1 MRPVREIKCEVFGG
15 VWGVLW
21 IFNAGGFA
29 IHLDDEG
36 GISGGLTSIVRTVK
50 DMMASWIG
58 AWKYTSFKIAQKQ
71 NKYWNFDRKIDE
83 GIVMIKDIKQCKYQM
98 YTLYLESLLVHLVVP
113 SIGNS

>member
-15 VWGVLW
+15 GWGVLW

-58 AWKYTSFKIAQKQ
+58 VMKIYYFQNCTKTKQ
-71 NKYWNFDRKIDE
+71 ILKLW
-83 GIVMIKDIKQCKYQM
+83 
-98 YTLYLESLLVHLVVP
+98 
-113 SIGNS
+113 